1 MYAKVRFSNIVKLPL
16 PRILVF
22 TGLILS
28 LLSLPLA
35 GCSATATAEPEDSS
49 YTSQEF
55 SIELETVE
63 DQIRA
68 NLIVSNPGDSE
79 FPGDTDFEGMARLYN
94 QAGEESNFLVDTY
107 YLSAIGAEDSR
118 VVTSLNYS
126 LDPGIY
132 FLTWGESE
140 YGGVVTTF
148 VVETNLSG
156 APEAVRSFSFQTK
169 PADYGPNISNAG
181 MIKSFSQAED
191 GSIIITGETPIP
203 DQNCVFPLLY
213 SREGL
218 VESFPAGECVQVAEG
233 QWLLEVTAPPGS
245 GGIQLEEDQSYQII
259 VFSDDPDIAP
269 SETFEVQTS
278 PTVEK

>member
-1 MYAKVRFSNIVKLPL
+1 MNANSNLLSAKN
-16 PRILVF
+16 
-22 TGLILS
+22 LS
-28 LLSLPLA
+28 LPGSLFLISVVLSLVALPLA
-35 GCSATATAEPEDSS
+35 GCSRTVQPEDEVF
-49 YTSQEF
+49 TGQEF

-68 NLIVSNPGDSE
+68 NLIVSNPGETE
-79 FPGDTDFEGMARLYN
+79 FPGDSEFDGSARLYN
-94 QAGEESNFLVDTY
+94 QAGEGSNFLVDTY
-107 YLSAIGAEDSR
+107 YLAAIGAEDSR

-156 APEAVRSFSFQTK
+156 APEVVRSFSFQTK

-181 MIKSFSQAED
+181 MINSFSRSED
-191 GSIIITGETPIP
+191 GSIIVTGETPIP
-203 DQNCVFPLLY
+203 DGNCVFPLLY

-218 VESFPAGECVQVAEG
+218 VESFPAGECAKVAEG
-233 QWLLEVTAPPGS
+233 QWLLEVSAPPGS
-245 GGIQLEEDQSYQII
+245 GGVQFEEDQSYQII
-259 VFSDDPDIAP
+259 VFSDDPNIAP
-269 SETFEVQTS
+269 SEPFEVLIS
-278 PTVEK
+278 PPAGE